1 MTEIKKILVIGGA
14 GYVGTNLVM
23 ELLKNLREMGETNS
37 ILERNKAFS
46 RRDVFKLMEKN
57 YNKNY
62 HCGITGSHNKGIRAT
77 FEIIYLY
84 GEK

>member
-1 MTEIKKILVIGGA
+1 
-14 GYVGTNLVM
+14 
-23 ELLKNLREMGETNS
+23 
-37 ILERNKAFS
+37 LERNKVFS
-46 RRDVFKLMEKN
+46 RRDVFDLMEKY

-62 HCGITGSHNKGIRAT
+62 TNEITDGNNSGIKAT